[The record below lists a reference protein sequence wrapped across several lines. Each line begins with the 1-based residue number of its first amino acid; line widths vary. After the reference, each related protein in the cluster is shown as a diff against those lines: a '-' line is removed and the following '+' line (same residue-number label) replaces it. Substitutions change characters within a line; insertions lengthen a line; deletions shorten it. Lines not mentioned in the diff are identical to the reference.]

1 MRRTG
6 RTRGRT
12 RPLLPTISVMSER
25 YGSWGRIL
33 RVDLTARTTSIDE
46 IDEAA
51 FRRNPGGRALIAH
64 YLLRE
69 LQPGADPLG
78 PENLLIFA
86 MGVLTGTPLSG
97 ASRHAVGAKSPLTNA
112 FGEAEVGGFWGAELK
127 RAGWDGVVVK
137 GAASSPVYLYIKDQQ
152 VEIRDAAHLWGLEIL
167 ETEERLKAEVG
178 ERLARVCEIGPAGE
192 NRVKIAG
199 IVNDF
204 KDIAGRAGLGAVMG
218 SKKLKAIVVRASRNL
233 PLADAAK
240 VKEVGRWVAD
250 TLQENHWAFHNFGTG
265 MGLDGYTK
273 VGGMAV
279 RNFEGGAFEHAADIS
294 AEALVE
300 KGYRIKMEA
309 CWACSVRCKKVVKL
323 EQPYQIDPKY
333 GGPEFESI
341 AAMGSDCGIGDLA
354 AVSKANER
362 CNALGM
368 DTISFGATVAWVMDL
383 RRRGILPDA
392 ELDGEPVEFGSVK
405 ALLAAAE
412 AIAHRRGLGDVL
424 AEGSARAAA
433 TLGGTELLTTVKG
446 LEIAMHDPRQR
457 TEYGK
462 QVRISY
468 STSPTGGDH
477 MNSNLPSR
485 SARNTVGMCFF
496 LKYDDPKLTDIVNA
510 VTGWGLTPAQLGE
523 IGETGL
529 ALARL
534 FNIREGLGPDDDRL
548 PEQSMKPHVSG
559 VLSKVRLD
567 PDDLREQIVA
577 YYRAR
582 GWDDEGVPLP
592 ETLARL
598 EIAEYAGATT

>member
-1 MRRTG
+1 MA
-6 RTRGRT
+6 
-12 RPLLPTISVMSER
+12 ER

-33 RVDLTARTTSIDE
+33 RVDLTKGTTSVE
-46 IDEAA
+46 EMDEAT
-51 FRRNPGGRALIAH
+51 FRRRPGGRALIAH

-69 LQPGADPLG
+69 LPKGADPLG
-78 PENLLIFA
+78 PENVLVFA

-97 ASRHAVGAKSPLTNA
+97 ASRHAVGAKSPLSNG

-127 RAGWDGVVVK
+127 RAGWDGIVVK
-137 GAASSPVYLYIKDQQ
+137 GAAPSPVYLYIKDDV
-152 VEIRDAAHLWGLEIL
+152 VEIREATDLWGLEIMD
-167 ETEERLKAEVG
+167 TEDRLKAQVG

-192 NRVKIAG
+192 KLVRFAG
-199 IVNDF
+199 IVNDY

-218 SKKLKAIVVRASRNL
+218 SKKLKAVVVRGSKNV

-240 VKEVGRWVAD
+240 VKEVARWVAD

-265 MGLDGYTK
+265 MGLDGYTQ

-279 RNFEGGAFEHAADIS
+279 RNYEGGAFEHAADIS

-341 AAMGSDCGIGDLA
+341 AAMGSHCGVGDLA
-354 AVSKANER
+354 AIAKANER

-392 ELDGEPVEFGSVK
+392 TLGGEPVEFGNAK
-405 ALLAAAE
+405 AVVAAAD
-412 AIAHRRGLGDVL
+412 AIAHRQGLGDVL
-424 AEGSARAAA
+424 AEGSARAAE

-534 FNIREGLGPDDDRL
+534 FNIREGLGPADDRL

-598 EIAEYAGATT
+598 EIAEYPGATT

>member
-1 MRRTG
+1 
-6 RTRGRT
+6 
-12 RPLLPTISVMSER
+12 MSQR

-33 RVDLTARTTSIDE
+33 RVDLSARTTFVE
-46 IDEAA
+46 EMDEAT
-51 FRRNPGGRALIAH
+51 FRRHPGGRAMIAH
-64 YLLRE
+64 YLLKE
-69 LQPGADPLG
+69 LPRGADPLG
-78 PENLLIFA
+78 PENILVFA

-97 ASRHAVGAKSPLTNA
+97 ASRHAVGAKSPLTGA

-127 RAGWDGVVVK
+127 RCGWDGIVVK
-137 GAASSPVYLYIKDQQ
+137 GAASSPVYLYIKDDQ
-152 VEIRDAAHLWGLEIL
+152 VEIRDAAHLWGLEIMD
-167 ETEERLKAEVG
+167 TEDTLKAEVG

-192 NRVKIAG
+192 KLVKIAG
-199 IVNDF
+199 IVNDY

-218 SKKLKAIVVRASRNL
+218 SKKLKAIVVKASKNV
-233 PLADAAK
+233 PMADAPK
-240 VKEVGRWVAD
+240 VKEIGRWVAD

-265 MGLDGYTK
+265 MGLDGYTR

-279 RNFEGGAFEHAADIS
+279 RNYEGGSFDQAAEIS

-309 CWACSVRCKKVVKL
+309 CWACSVRCKKVVRL

-368 DTISFGATVAWVMDL
+368 DTISFGATVAWGMDL
-383 RRRGILPDA
+383 RRRGIVPDA
-392 ELDGEPVEFGSVK
+392 EVDGVALEFGSVR
-405 ALLAAAE
+405 ALLASAE
-412 AIAHRRGLGDVL
+412 AIAHRRGLGDIL
-424 AEGSARAAA
+424 AEGSARAAEK
-433 TLGGTELLTTVKG
+433 LGGTDLLTTVKG

-468 STSPTGGDH
+468 ATSPSGGDH

-510 VTGWGLTPAQLGE
+510 VTGWGISAADLAEVGERSLT
-523 IGETGL
+523 
-529 ALARL
+529 LARL
-534 FNIREGLGPDDDRL
+534 FNIREGFGAADDRL
-548 PEQSMKPHVSG
+548 PAQVTKPHVTG
-559 VLSKVRLD
+559 PLSKVRLD
-567 PDDLREQIVA
+567 PDDLATQIRA
-577 YYRAR
+577 YYAAR
-582 GWDDEGVPLP
+582 GWSADGVPLP

-598 EIAEYAGATT
+598 DIAEYA